1 MSFIP
6 PAGGSP
12 PHRRVGGQHDG
23 KNMMGSHFSGSE
35 RESGRERGE
44 RVRGDVKEAGGVVY
58 AGRQGDADTAGGEML
73 KYSQRE
79 KEK

>member
-12 PHRRVGGQHDG
+12 SHHRVGGEHDG

-35 RESGRERGE
+35 RERQGGRERA
-44 RVRGDVKEAGGVVY
+44 KEYEG
-58 AGRQGDADTAGGEML
+58 L
-73 KYSQRE
+73 
-79 KEK
+79 

>member
-6 PAGGSP
+6 PAGGSL

-35 RESGRERGE
+35 RESERKKNAKENE
-44 RVRGDVKEAGGVVY
+44 R
-58 AGRQGDADTAGGEML
+58 L
-73 KYSQRE
+73 QRR
-79 KEK
+79 